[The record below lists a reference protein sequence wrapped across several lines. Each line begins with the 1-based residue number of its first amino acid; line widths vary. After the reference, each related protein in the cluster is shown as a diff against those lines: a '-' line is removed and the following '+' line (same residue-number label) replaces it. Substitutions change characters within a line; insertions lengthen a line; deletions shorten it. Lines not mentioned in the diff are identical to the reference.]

1 MTTSEISTS
10 DNSGKSGI
18 DCLALLIRFF
28 GKHADREAMLH
39 AAMSRDLDLAGMVR
53 QARKAGLKAKVASPG
68 IDALENTVTPCIAKM
83 TNGEFVVLGKVSN
96 GEVLLHAPSTGRQVR
111 LSIGDFAKNWSGDLV
126 LLTRRLTESGGV
138 NGRFGVAWFVPHILR
153 YRRLIAE
160 ILAASFFLQIFAL
173 VTPLFFQ
180 ATIDKVLVHRG
191 LSTLDLIAIGLVA
204 IAVFEAVL
212 GGLRSYVFA
221 HTASR
226 IDVVLGARL
235 FNHLMTLPIGYFGSR
250 RVGDTIARV
259 RELENIRAFLTG
271 SALTLVID
279 VLFSIVFFAVMWWYS
294 PTLTLIT
301 LLSVPALVLI
311 SLVATPILR
320 NRVEQKFARGSE
332 SQSFLVEAVSGAET
346 LKSMALEPQM
356 QGRWEDLLAGY
367 VSAGFDAFSTG
378 NIAGQSVQLVGKL
391 VTAATLY
398 FGAGLVISGDLTI
411 GALVAFNML
420 AARVAQPVLRIAQ
433 LWQDFQ
439 QMRISI
445 DRVADIMDAPSEAG
459 AGMSRV
465 ALPPL
470 TGNIEIDDVV
480 FRYRH
485 DGAPVLDGVSLKI
498 PAGQV
503 IGIVGPSGSGKS
515 TLSRIVQRLY
525 VPERGRVLVDGMDI
539 AMADPI
545 SLRRQIGVVLQDNVL
560 FNRTIRENIALSNP
574 SADFAL
580 VVEAARLAGAH
591 DFIVSLPEGYDTMVG
606 ERGGTLSGGQRQ
618 RIAIARALIGK
629 PRILIFDEATSALD
643 YESEEAIRRNMA
655 GICKGRTVIIIA
667 HRLAAVRQADRIISI
682 DRGRIVED
690 GAHEELLAR
699 GGRYASMLAYQ
710 GGVENV

>member
-1 MTTSEISTS
+1 MTASEEASI
-10 DNSGKSGI
+10 DEQNKSGI
-18 DCLALLIRFF
+18 ECLVLLIRFF
-28 GKHADREAMLH
+28 GKLADRETMLH
-39 AAMSRDLDLAGMVR
+39 AAMGRDLDLVGMVT
-53 QARKAGLKAKVASPG
+53 QARKAGLKAKIASPG
-68 IDALENTVTPCIAKM
+68 LDALESIVTPCIAKLM
-83 TNGEFVVLGKVSN
+83 DGQFVVIGKIVN
-96 GEVLLHAPSTGRQVR
+96 GAVLLHAPVSGQQSR
-111 LSIGDFAKNWSGDLV
+111 LAIEDFAKVWSGELV
-126 LLTRRLTESGGV
+126 LLARRLAESGGEQ
-138 NGRFGVAWFVPHILR
+138 GRFGVAWFIPHILK
-153 YRRLIAE
+153 YRRLVVE
-160 ILAASFFLQIFAL
+160 VLAASFFLQIFAL

-191 LSTLDLIAIGLVA
+191 LTTLDLIAIGLVA
-204 IAVFEAVL
+204 IAVFEATL
-212 GGLRSYVFA
+212 GGLRSYVFS

-235 FNHLMTLPIGYFGSR
+235 FRHLMTLPIGYFASR

-259 RELENIRAFLTG
+259 RELENIRSFLTG

-279 VLFSIVFFAVMWWYS
+279 VLFSVVFFAVMWWYS
-294 PTLTLIT
+294 PALTLIT
-301 LLSVPALVLI
+301 MLSIPALVLI
-311 SLVATPILR
+311 SLVATPVLR
-320 NRVEQKFARGSE
+320 GRVEQKFARGSE

-367 VSAGFDAFSTG
+367 VSAGFNASNIG
-378 NIAGQSVQLVGKL
+378 NVAGQAVQLVGKM

-398 FGAGLVISGDLTI
+398 FGARLVISGDLTI

-420 AARVAQPVLRIAQ
+420 SGRVAQPVLRIAQ

-445 DRVADIMDAPSEAG
+445 DRVADIMDAPSETG

-470 TGNIEIDDVV
+470 IGNIEIDNIV
-480 FRYRH
+480 FRYRQ

-503 IGIVGPSGSGKS
+503 VGIVGPSGSGKS
-515 TLSRIVQRLY
+515 TLAKLMQRLY
-525 VPERGRVLVDGMDI
+525 VPERGRVLVDGMDV
-539 AMADPI
+539 AMADPV

-574 SADFAL
+574 AIDFAL

-591 DFIVSLPEGYDTMVG
+591 EFIVSLPEGYDTMVG

-643 YESEEAIRRNMA
+643 YESEDAIRRNMA
-655 GICKGRTVIIIA
+655 GICRGRTVIIIA

-682 DRGRIVED
+682 ENSRIIED
-690 GAHEELLAR
+690 GTHAELLAK
-699 GGRYASMLAYQ
+699 GGRYAAMHAHQ
-710 GGVENV
+710 GGGENV